1 MTPAKASKKPRPDFP
16 LFHHASIRGATKKVK
31 GKLVYFGK
39 VSDDPKGILALEK
52 WLNEKDDLLAGRT
65 PRVSGDGLTIR
76 SATAS

>member
-1 MTPAKASKKPRPDFP
+1 MP
-16 LFHHASIRGATKKVK
+16 LIVGVAKKVK